1 MKTIRDIAVAVEER
15 LHNDGLRWAM
25 PTARLYSVLNG
36 ANGLR
41 VNYASEHGDIYEL
54 MERDDS
60 ALTAMTSDYIA
71 LVTCGW
77 AAPIINDDDD
87 DFRPSLH
94 PERRRVRLVITAD
107 RNSVVSVLRF
117 EDEADDPV
125 VDEGTAT
132 GSLADALRDLMVRAH
147 GE

>member
-1 MKTIRDIAVAVEER
+1 VRTIRDIAVAVEER

-41 VNYASEHGDIYEL
+41 VNYANEDADIYEL
-54 MERDDS
+54 MGRTDS

-77 AAPIINDDDD
+77 AAPIINDEDEDC
-87 DFRPSLH
+87 RPSLH

-107 RNSVVSVLRF
+107 RDSVVSVLRF
-117 EDEADDPV
+117 EDEAGEPV
-125 VDEGTAT
+125 VDEGQAT